1 MNNHS
6 SRFRS
11 KGYTLIE
18 IMIALAVFAI
28 LGAIASGAIYQAFET
43 RSRVSV
49 QANQLNELQLA
60 ILRLTRDVHQI
71 VERSVFGDEMHIF
84 PPFVGQPN
92 YLEFTRAGLV
102 NPGDIA
108 QRSTLQRVAWLC
120 QKNQLIRRSF
130 TTLDSLKR
138 HEYQDTVVLQ
148 HLKSCSFA
156 YLTTKHQ
163 RLSEWREYTV
173 LHNQAKERLPVA
185 VQGIFSFEQWG
196 NMSLLFVI
204 PGGLHAE

>member
-1 MNNHS
+1 MNNHC
-6 SRFRS
+6 SRFRA

-43 RSRVSV
+43 RSRVST
-49 QANQLNELQLA
+49 QANQLNDLQLA
-60 ILRLTRDVHQI
+60 ILRLTRDVHQM
-71 VERSVFGDEMHIF
+71 VVRSVFGDEMHIF

-108 QRSTLQRVAWLC
+108 NRSTLQRVAWLC
-120 QKNQLIRRSF
+120 QKDQLIRRSF

-138 HEYQDTVVLQ
+138 HDYQDTVVLG

-156 YLTTKHQ
+156 YLTNKHQ
-163 RLSEWREYTV
+163 RLSEWREFTV
-173 LHNQAKERLPVA
+173 LHNQSKERLPIA
-185 VQGIFSFEQWG
+185 VQGIFTFEQWG
-196 NMSLLFVI
+196 NMSLLFII
-204 PGGLHAE
+204 PGGLYA